1 MATAS
6 FTWAHLGDN
15 LLLVRRYVSQVVQA
29 ELLLGAA
36 LFCFGAS
43 SADGASR
50 DAEPLASG
58 PTPLAYFLRSKG
70 PAAQPVLHLGW
81 TLAFICSLV
90 CVIIAAMLLVAMF
103 RRRKRED
110 HRSLRSGGGLGF
122 VYAGSIISTVAL
134 LGIAIYMLSVLAEVA
149 DPPKEPALT
158 VTVTAY
164 DWWWKV
170 DYGDGPGHFAT
181 ANELHIPVGVPV
193 LVVLKSADVIHAF
206 WVPELS
212 GKTQTIPGTVN
223 RQWIQADRPG
233 IFRGQCTQ
241 YCGVQHAHMA
251 FEVYAQSQADYNRWY
266 AAQQHDASAPGTLQ
280 ALHGRKLFEERCAG
294 CHTVRGSQAAGVQ
307 APDLTHVL
315 SRRLIGAGT
324 IVNTP
329 DNLMDW
335 IQHAQEIK
343 PGTLMPDML
352 LSPAEAGDLSA
363 YLATL
368 R

>member
-1 MATAS
+1 
-6 FTWAHLGDN
+6 
-15 LLLVRRYVSQVVQA
+15 
-29 ELLLGAA
+29 
-36 LFCFGAS
+36 
-43 SADGASR
+43 
-50 DAEPLASG
+50 
-58 PTPLAYFLRSKG
+58 
-70 PAAQPVLHLGW
+70 
-81 TLAFICSLV
+81 
-90 CVIIAAMLLVAMF
+90 
-103 RRRKRED
+103 
-110 HRSLRSGGGLGF
+110 
-122 VYAGSIISTVAL
+122 
-134 LGIAIYMLSVLAEVA
+134 
-149 DPPKEPALT
+149 
-158 VTVTAY
+158 
-164 DWWWKV
+164 
-170 DYGDGPGHFAT
+170 
-181 ANELHIPVGVPV
+181 
-193 LVVLKSADVIHAF
+193 
-206 WVPELS
+206 
-212 GKTQTIPGTVN
+212 
-223 RQWIQADRPG
+223 
-233 IFRGQCTQ
+233 
-241 YCGVQHAHMA
+241 MA

-280 ALHGRKLFEERCAG
+280 ALHGRKLLEERCAG